1 MKKRF
6 LIIIIIFLI
15 TSIICS
21 CEKKEYQLIEITAEE
36 LVNNIMNEDK
46 NFVFALYNE
55 EEANATEFM
64 SSLKNTVK
72 NANINIY
79 YMDFEHMNIEPAITL
94 YSLETLGLD
103 KNSYYVKQNN
113 GIVLSEY
120 YEDYGTMYKSLK
132 SYAFSNTLD
141 YISDKEK
148 KNNLE
153 EAKRLLSE
161 GYVSKSYE
169 KLGNAWTLTEAKE
182 FYSENKVYEILD
194 LWERYEFKDSELN
207 KVDYHIMDFL
217 INTNYY
223 ESATKSGEYENFNK
237 TIDYDAYSK
246 TYYYIKD
253 NYIYTSKDEKKYTKK
268 YYIQYLDKD
277 DLHLK
282 DLKNNKVYK
291 YIKR

>member
-1 MKKRF
+1 MKKKF

-36 LVNNIMNEDK
+36 LVNNIMNVDK

-94 YSLETLGLD
+94 YSLENLGLD

>member
-223 ESATKSGEYENFNK
+223 ESATKSGEYENFDK